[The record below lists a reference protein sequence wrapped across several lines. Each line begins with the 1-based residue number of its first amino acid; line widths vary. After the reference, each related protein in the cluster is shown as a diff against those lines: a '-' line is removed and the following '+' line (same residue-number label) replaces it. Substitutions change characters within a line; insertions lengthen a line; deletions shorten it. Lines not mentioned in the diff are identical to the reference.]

1 MQRKY
6 LFILLIMGVAL
17 SSCKS
22 EFEKVRASG
31 DPKLMFEKANQ
42 YYDDG
47 KYIKAQS
54 LYELIV
60 ASYRGKKEAEE
71 IYYKYA
77 YTYYYTE
84 QYLLAAYYFKNFAS
98 TYGASQ
104 YKEETEFM
112 SAYSNYLMS
121 PTFRLDQSSTIKAID
136 EFQEFINKYPGS
148 EHVAE
153 CNRLIDELRAKLER
167 KEFEAAKLYY
177 NMKQYEAAIKTF
189 ENVLIDY
196 PETSNA
202 MEIRYLIA
210 KAAFLLA
217 GNSFIQKQEERF
229 NIAEKK
235 ADEFLNRYKD
245 SSYKKEVAQ
254 MLSKSRKRLKELKN
268 G

>member
-6 LFILLIMGVAL
+6 YFILLLIGVAL

-22 EFEKVRASG
+22 EFEKIRASG
-31 DPKLMFEKANQ
+31 DPAEMFQKANE
-42 YYDDG
+42 YYNTE
-47 KYIKAQS
+47 KYVKAQS

-60 ASYRGKKEAEE
+60 SSYRGKKEAEE

-84 QYLLAAYYFKNFAS
+84 QYLLAAYYFKNFAN
-98 TYGASQ
+98 TYGASE
-104 YKEETEFM
+104 YREEADFM

-121 PTFRLDQSSTIKAID
+121 PVFRLDQSSSVTAID
-136 EFQEFINKYPGS
+136 EFQEFINRYPNS
-148 EHVAE
+148 EHVGE
-153 CNRLIDELRAKLER
+153 CNRLIDALRAKLEK

-177 NMKQYEAAIKTF
+177 NMKQYEAAIQTF
-189 ENVLIDY
+189 ENVLIEF

-202 MEIRYLIA
+202 MEIRYLVA
-210 KAAFLLA
+210 RAAYQLA
-217 GNSFIQKQEERF
+217 GNSFVQKQAERF
-229 NIAEKK
+229 KVAEKK
-235 ADEFLNRYKD
+235 ASEFLDRYTD
-245 SSYKKEVAQ
+245 SLHKKEVAQ

>member
-6 LFILLIMGVAL
+6 LFILLILGIAL

-22 EFEKVRASG
+22 EFEKIRASG
-31 DPKLMFEKANQ
+31 DPVQMFQKAND
-42 YYDDG
+42 YYATE

-54 LYELIV
+54 LYELIIS
-60 ASYRGKKEAEE
+60 SYRGKKEAEE

-77 YTYYYTE
+77 YTYYYSQ
-84 QYLLAAYYFKNFAS
+84 QYLLAAYYFKNFAN

-104 YKEETEFM
+104 YKEEAEFM

-121 PTFRLDQSSTIKAID
+121 PTFRLDQSSSVKAID

-153 CNRLIDELRAKLER
+153 CNRLIDELRAKLEQ
-167 KEFEAAKLYY
+167 KEFDSAKLYY
-177 NMKQYEAAIKTF
+177 NMKQYEAAIRTF

-196 PETSNA
+196 PETNNA
-202 MEIRYLIA
+202 QEIRFLMA
-210 KAAFLLA
+210 KAAYLLA
-217 GNSFIQKQEERF
+217 GNSFVQKQEKRF
-229 NIAEKK
+229 TIAEKK
-235 ADEFLNRYKD
+235 ASEFLARYTD
-245 SSYKKEVAQ
+245 SLHKKEVAQ